1 MDISRSTMDIAA
13 ACATAAVGAVVC
25 YGATLNGIAWG
36 DSGPEPG
43 YFPFYVGG
51 LIILGSAG
59 TIVQAWRRRAAG
71 HDRPGADAGADS
83 FLDGERLRTILAFF
97 LPIVA
102 MVAVSAW
109 LGLYVGMAL
118 YIFYALRIA
127 AGFRTLTAALAALAV
142 VAVNFVIFEKLF
154 MVPLLKGPILE
165 AFGIY

>member
-13 ACATAAVGAVVC
+13 ACVTAAVGAVVC
-25 YGATLNGIAWG
+25 YGATLNGFAWG
-36 DSGPEPG
+36 PSGPEPG
-43 YFPFYVGG
+43 YFPFYVGC

-59 TIVQAWRRRAAG
+59 TIVQTLLRRNAAG
-71 HDRPGADAGADS
+71 HTAGHADADS
-83 FLDGERLRTILAFF
+83 FLDGERLRTIVAFF

-109 LGLYVGMAL
+109 LGLYIGMGL
-118 YIFYALRIA
+118 YIFYALRVA
-127 AGFRTLTAALAALAV
+127 AGFRTLSSLLAALAV

>member
-25 YGATLNGIAWG
+25 YGATLNGTAWG

-43 YFPFYVGG
+43 YFPFYVGC

-59 TIVQAWRRRAAG
+59 TIVQALLRRTSARG
-71 HDRPGADAGADS
+71 PGGGADI
-83 FLDGERLRTILAFF
+83 FIDGERLRTVVAFF
-97 LPIVA
+97 LPIAA
-102 MVAVSAW
+102 MAAVSAW
-109 LGLYVGMAL
+109 LGLYIGMAL
-118 YIFYALRIA
+118 YLFYALRVA
-127 AGFRTLTAALAALAV
+127 AGFRTLPSLLAALAV

>member
-25 YGATLNGIAWG
+25 YGATLNGTAWG
-36 DSGPEPG
+36 SSGPEPG
-43 YFPFYVGG
+43 YFPFYVGC

-59 TIVQAWRRRAAG
+59 TVVQTLLRRAG
-71 HDRPGADAGADS
+71 GRQEHGAEGEA
-83 FLDGERLRTILAFF
+83 FLDGERLRTVVAFF

-102 MVAVSAW
+102 MAAISAW
-109 LGLYVGMAL
+109 LGLYIGMGL
-118 YIFYALRIA
+118 YIFYALRVA
-127 AGFRTLTAALAALAV
+127 AGFRTLPSLVSALAV

-154 MVPLLKGPILE
+154 MVPLLKGPVLE